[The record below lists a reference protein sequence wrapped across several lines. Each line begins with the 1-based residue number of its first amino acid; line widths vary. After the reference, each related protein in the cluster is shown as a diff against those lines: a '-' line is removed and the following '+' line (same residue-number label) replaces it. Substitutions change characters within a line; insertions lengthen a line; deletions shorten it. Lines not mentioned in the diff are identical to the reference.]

1 LQTILYRYIPVS
13 ESVILFLEEGEVT
26 LQWME
31 GGFCFEGDILEG
43 DYLTIC
49 RGSAAS

>member
-1 LQTILYRYIPVS
+1 
-13 ESVILFLEEGEVT
+13 VILFLEEGEVT
-26 LQWME
+26 LQWKE